1 MNNTGEIKSKISER
15 NWERLLDAIDG
26 NRVIPILGENLI
38 HVATE
43 FGDCDIRSYL
53 LTNLSEQFS
62 QGQEIKDFSQIE
74 SDIHRYNTE
83 GDAGEETDIYY
94 EICQLLK
101 KVSINLPNQVVK
113 LFRVC
118 HFPLVLT
125 TSYAPRIHEALGVA
139 ESNVKVYQKKKE
151 SDISSINPGLKDS
164 TILYHLF
171 GKVNALHKS
180 FLVTDEDLLDYLH
193 CWHNKDTRPPILEK
207 YLKDKFFLVLGCNYP
222 NWLFRFF
229 WHSIKNFSIA
239 PTSDLG
245 MQGGVVALDQRHAED
260 QELISFLSRIKT
272 ITVNNTEDFIG
283 ELIERYQHRNK
294 DKVTMNKSEDSDM
307 DTQEHDI
314 FISYASEDFEIAER
328 IYRLLKSLGANPW
341 FDKKKLECG
350 ELYERTIDKKIKECK
365 RFMPILSQ
373 NTLTNERRYF
383 KKEWTLSTEELPY
396 RYGTRYI
403 CPIVIDNINP
413 FEEDSIPDQFKQ
425 CHVINSNSSYLD
437 KELEKIIRS
446 YRK

>member
-1 MNNTGEIKSKISER
+1 MNNTNELKNKIDER
-15 NWERLLDAIDG
+15 DWNRLLDAID
-26 NRVIPILGENLI
+26 NKRVVPILGENL
-38 HVATE
+38 VQVETE
-43 FGDCDIRSYL
+43 EGIENIRIYVQKK
-53 LTNLSEQFS
+53 LSETFCGS
-62 QGQEIKDFSQIE
+62 DEIKDFAHLEREILIHNIRHNSAIYIHE
-74 SDIHRYNTE
+74 EIDDILK
-83 GDAGEETDIYY
+83 GETI
-94 EICQLLK
+94 LLPSP
-101 KVSINLPNQVVK
+101 VIK
-113 LFRVC
+113 LFHTC
-118 HFPLVLT
+118 NFPLALT
-125 TSYAPRIHEALGVA
+125 TSYAPRINEVLDIP
-139 ESNVKVYQKKKE
+139 ENNVMVYRKKQE
-151 SDISSINPGLKDS
+151 NDISSKNLGLENS
-164 TILYHLF
+164 TVLYHLF
-171 GKVNALHKS
+171 GKVQALRKS

-193 CWHNKDTRPPILEK
+193 SWHNDATRPVNLAK

-239 PTSDLG
+239 PSSDLVR
-245 MQGGVVALDQRHAED
+245 QGVVTLDQHHADD
-260 QELISFLSRIKT
+260 QELIGFLSRIKT

-314 FISYASEDFEIAER
+314 FISYASEDFEKAKE
-328 IYRLLKSLGANPW
+328 IYNLLKSLGANPW
-341 FDKKKLECG
+341 FDKKLEGG
-350 ELYERTIDKKIKECK
+350 ELYERTIDKQIKECK

-383 KKEWTLSTEELPY
+383 KKEWTLSIEELPY

-413 FEEDSIPDQFKQ
+413 FEEDRIPDQFKQ